1 MKSKPIRILVVD
13 DHFMV
18 RLGLI
23 SAISTESDIEVVGE
37 ASNGAE
43 AIQSFANLNPDITL
57 MDGILPDVHGVET
70 TRRILEQYPQAR
82 IILVSINDTAEDIH
96 RALQAGAWGYIPK
109 SCEKDS
115 IVRAIRA
122 VAAGERFLPPELSRK
137 LSERNLQPLLSTRE
151 MEVLHLI
158 ARGLANKQIAAELT
172 VGETTVKSHVAHI
185 LEKLGAPDRTRA
197 VTLAMERG
205 LLRM

>member
-43 AIQSFANLNPDITL
+43 AIQSFAHLKPDITL

-70 TRRILEQYPQAR
+70 TRLILEHDPQAR

-137 LSERNLQPLLSTRE
+137 LSERNLQPLLSARE

>member
-1 MKSKPIRILVVD
+1 
-13 DHFMV
+13 
-18 RLGLI
+18 
-23 SAISTESDIEVVGE
+23 
-37 ASNGAE
+37 
-43 AIQSFANLNPDITL
+43 
-57 MDGILPDVHGVET
+57 
-70 TRRILEQYPQAR
+70 
-82 IILVSINDTAEDIH
+82 
-96 RALQAGAWGYIPK
+96 
-109 SCEKDS
+109 
-115 IVRAIRA
+115 
-122 VAAGERFLPPELSRK
+122 
-137 LSERNLQPLLSTRE
+137 